1 MSYVY
6 LVFFRYQKTSKNV
19 QGIDFE
25 DVTCKNI
32 CLFGKI
38 LRIKT
43 SLLTLIPLH
52 SNTAHLQILQG
63 FSNSDPIY
71 LQTLEAI
78 FL

>member
-1 MSYVY
+1 MY

-38 LRIKT
+38 LQIKKKSFDLNTFTLQYSTFRDFARIFK
-43 SLLTLIPLH
+43 
-52 SNTAHLQILQG
+52 Q
-63 FSNSDPIY
+63 
-71 LQTLEAI
+71 
-78 FL
+78 